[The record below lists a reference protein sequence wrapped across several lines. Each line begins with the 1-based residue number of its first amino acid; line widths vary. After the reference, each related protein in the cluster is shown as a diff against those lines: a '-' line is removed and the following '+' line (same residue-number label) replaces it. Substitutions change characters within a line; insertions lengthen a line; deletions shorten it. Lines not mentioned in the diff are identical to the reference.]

1 MSQPIVHAA
10 SGEKF
15 PAPEEYVGYALHD
28 PPGEKIGSVETV
40 FVNGGGDP
48 EYVRARIKTGFL
60 KSKTVLIPV
69 SFAEVDDQRRTLTL
83 K

>member
-1 MSQPIVHAA
+1 MSHTIVHTE

-15 PAPEEYVGYALHD
+15 LAPEEYVGYALLD
-28 PPGEKIGSVETV
+28 PSGRKMGSVV
-40 FVNGGGDP
+40 AIFVNGSGDP

-60 KSKTVLIPV
+60 KSKTTLMPM
-69 SFAEVDDQRRTLTL
+69 SSMSVDDERRSLAL